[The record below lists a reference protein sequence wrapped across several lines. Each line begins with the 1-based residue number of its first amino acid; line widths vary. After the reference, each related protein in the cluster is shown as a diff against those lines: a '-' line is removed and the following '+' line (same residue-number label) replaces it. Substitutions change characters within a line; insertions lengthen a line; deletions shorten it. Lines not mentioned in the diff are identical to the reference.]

1 MLDYSEIKALAKQ
14 QGVTI
19 RHLCNLVN
27 MTDNGFKSSI
37 ETGNFAAKNVIL
49 ICEKLKISPNQFF
62 GLESD
67 SSVTIN
73 QSGMQNSQTN
83 NLSSISAL
91 EKQLEVKDSQISV
104 LLDLLR
110 SNGSS
115 Y

>member
-49 ICEKLKISPNQFF
+49 ICEKLKISPNEFF
-62 GLESD
+62 GFD
-67 SSVTIN
+67 TNSSLTIN

-91 EKQLEVKDSQISV
+91 EKQLEVKDQQIDK
-104 LLDLLR
+104 LLSMLK
-110 SNGSS
+110 
-115 Y
+115 

>member
-62 GLESD
+62 VLESD

-83 NLSSISAL
+83 NLSSISVL
-91 EKQLEVKDSQISV
+91 EKQLEVKDQQIERLMN
-104 LLDLLR
+104 LL
-110 SNGSS
+110 NK
-115 Y
+115 